1 MREVM
6 AARSARDATVYH
18 GPRGSRRA
26 AARRPS
32 PLAGFARLV
41 VARPGRLVAI
51 GLFLATGAAIGVNAL
66 VFQTARH
73 PAPLFG
79 GPPMPAQSLAARPPL
94 PPAPPAAL
102 QTQALP
108 PAPAPARGEFAELF
122 VPVAP
127 APRELV
133 TDIPV
138 RTPLPPVRARD
149 IPAAEAP
156 RTRGPD
162 PIGALLRGEI
172 AETASVSR
180 AADPDAR
187 VEAAQRA
194 LHNLGHGPL
203 VADGVF
209 GPATRAAIERFE
221 AAQGLPVTGRLDAA
235 TVRALSVRSGI
246 AID

>member
-6 AARSARDATVYH
+6 AARSARDATAYH
-18 GPRGSRRA
+18 DGPRGSRRA
-26 AARRPS
+26 LARRPS
-32 PLAGFARLV
+32 PLAGFARHV
-41 VARPGRLVAI
+41 VARPGRIVAI
-51 GLFLATGAAIGVNAL
+51 GLFLAAGAAIGVNAL

-79 GPPMPAQSLAARPPL
+79 PPAPAQSLAARPPL

-102 QTQALP
+102 QA
-108 PAPAPARGEFAELF
+108 PAPAPARQDFAELF

-127 APRELV
+127 APRELGTEPRV
-133 TDIPV
+133 P
-138 RTPLPPVRARD
+138 TPLPPTRARD
-149 IPAAEAP
+149 IAASEPA

-180 AADPDAR
+180 AADPDPR
-187 VEAAQRA
+187 IEAAQRA

-203 VADGVF
+203 VADGMF

-235 TVRALSVRSGI
+235 TVRALAVRSGI

>member
-26 AARRPS
+26 AAHRPS
-32 PLAGFARLV
+32 PLAGLARLV

-51 GLFLATGAAIGVNAL
+51 GLFLATGAAIGANAL
-66 VFQTARH
+66 LFQTARH

-79 GPPMPAQSLAARPPL
+79 PPAPAQSLAARPPL

-102 QTQALP
+102 QAP
-108 PAPAPARGEFAELF
+108 APAPAPARQEFAELF

-127 APRELV
+127 APRELGPEPRV
-133 TDIPV
+133 P
-138 RTPLPPVRARD
+138 TPLPPVRTRD
-149 IPAAEAP
+149 IAGSEPA

-180 AADPDAR
+180 AADPDPR

-235 TVRALSVRSGI
+235 TVRALAVRSGI